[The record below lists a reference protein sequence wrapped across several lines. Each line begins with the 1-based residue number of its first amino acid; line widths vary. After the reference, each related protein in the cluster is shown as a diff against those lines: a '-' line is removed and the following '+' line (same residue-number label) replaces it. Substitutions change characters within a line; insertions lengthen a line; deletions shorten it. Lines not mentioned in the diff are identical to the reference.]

1 MNLENIKWKNLVT
14 EDHVLYDSI
23 YVSILNRQ
31 VHSDRKLIN
40 GTRGLGSGLDAW
52 KWEWGFPHAIVNAV
66 SVWQVESVLKLDY
79 GDGCT
84 TLWLSKD
91 HSTVQF

>member
-40 GTRGLGSGLDAW
+40 GTRG
-52 KWEWGFPHAIVNAV
+52 
-66 SVWQVESVLKLDY
+66 
-79 GDGCT
+79 
-84 TLWLSKD
+84 
-91 HSTVQF
+91 